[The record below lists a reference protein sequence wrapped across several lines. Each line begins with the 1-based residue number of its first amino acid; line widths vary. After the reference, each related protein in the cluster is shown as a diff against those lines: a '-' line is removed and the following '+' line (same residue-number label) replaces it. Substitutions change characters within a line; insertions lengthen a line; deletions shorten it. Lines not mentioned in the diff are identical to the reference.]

1 MTSVN
6 ETEFEPADFLMN
18 PESESDD
25 QNRET
30 EKTMDNSEKIGQPG
44 RGQAGTLGGQT
55 GWEGWDDQDE
65 WKERVKVELDE
76 KMKVEESVLPA
87 AVAIPSSLEVPSRS
101 SQEVETDT
109 EGGYE
114 TAREGYTTETEGHAT
129 ETEAFFSADEEI
141 NEASDIITQVDINPP
156 SDLHKE
162 SEVQPEDPDSTPRNS
177 PLPEQTA
184 QTQNAEQLPEQN
196 AEQNIEQQP
205 EQNLSG
211 MVLK

>member
-6 ETEFEPADFLMN
+6 ETEFEPADFLMD
-18 PESESDD
+18 PETEPQTDEK

-30 EKTMDNSEKIGQPG
+30 EMEKSGDFEKSGKSMSGPG
-44 RGQAGTLGGQT
+44 KSGGTLGGQT

-76 KMKVEESVLPA
+76 KMKVEESALPIIPTSEPEGE
-87 AVAIPSSLEVPSRS
+87 VIPVPEVPSSLEVPSRN

-129 ETEAFFSADEEI
+129 ETEAFFSADEDI
-141 NEASDIITQVDINPP
+141 NEANDIITQVDMKP
-156 SDLHKE
+156 DLQSPE
-162 SEVQPEDPDSTPRNS
+162 GQLQGPEDPDSTPRNS
-177 PLPEQTA
+177 PRNSPLPIVE
-184 QTQNAEQLPEQN
+184 
-196 AEQNIEQQP
+196 QP
-205 EQNLSG
+205 EQISG
-211 MVLK
+211 MV